1 MTRKWKD
8 SRGLSL
14 VETLCAVAI
23 LVLLGLLI
31 NTGLQLAVHSYQDVT
46 AQEELEL
53 LAASL
58 SDALADDLRYAKF
71 LKTDAGGSLLRYH
84 SERYNERYDD
94 VSYTVLSIG
103 KDGDQEKDKGQL
115 YANDYRVLPSGAYGN
130 GAYVIGKNDGT
141 SGLEITYDKATGLF
155 TVDLTVK
162 QAEGELSAHTQ
173 FTVRCLNPHTAT

>member
-58 SDALADDLRYAKF
+58 SDALADDLRYATF
-71 LKTDAGGSLLRYH
+71 PDTNSDGSLKSYH
-84 SERYNERYDD
+84 SGRYNVGTRE
-94 VSYTVLSIG
+94 TELSIG
-103 KDGDQEKDKGQL
+103 TGDGEEKKDKGQL
-115 YANDYRVLPSGAYGN
+115 YANDYRVLPSGAYGSG
-130 GAYVIGKNDGT
+130 GAYIIPEDG
-141 SGLEITYDKATGLF
+141 LKITYENGLF

-162 QAEGELSAHTQ
+162 QAKGELSAHTE
-173 FTVRCLNPHTAT
+173 FTVRCLNPHTAK

>member
-1 MTRKWKD
+1 MIRKWKD
-8 SRGLSL
+8 SRGLTL

-58 SDALADDLRYAKF
+58 SDALADDLRYATF
-71 LKTDAGGSLLRYH
+71 PDTNSDGSLKSYH
-84 SERYNERYDD
+84 SGRYNIGTRE
-94 VSYTVLSIG
+94 TKLSIG
-103 KDGDQEKDKGQL
+103 KGDGEEKKDKGQL

-141 SGLEITYDKATGLF
+141 SGLEIIYDKVTGLF

-162 QAEGELSAHTQ
+162 QAEGELFARAH